1 MARLLIVDD
10 DLSIRQFLTI
20 FLRKEGHDVTV
31 AENGLVALEKLQANR
46 FDIVLTDIRMP
57 RMGGL
62 DLLDVIKERK
72 IPVQAIVMTAYSTT
86 ETALEAMRK
95 GAYDYLVKP
104 FQLDE
109 VHVVVDKCLE
119 KHALTLE
126 NKELRNRIRR
136 HGRRRVALTYVS
148 TAMQEV
154 DDLVRRVA
162 PTPTSVL
169 LLGES
174 GTGKEVVAR
183 MLHAFSQRAEHPFIA
198 INCGAIPEQ
207 LMESELFGH
216 AKGAFTGATKDKQG
230 LFEAA
235 GGGTLFLDEIGELGI
250 GLQVKLLRVLQ
261 ERTVTPVG
269 STREVP
275 IDVRVVAATHKD
287 LRGAVQDGRFRPD
300 LYYRLNVI
308 EIRIP
313 PLRER
318 RDDILPLARHF
329 LREMNQRFGRE
340 LSGFTAEAEAILG
353 QLLFPGNVREL
364 ENVVERAVA
373 LELNGEVTAA
383 HLPDPA
389 STALVEG
396 GFFRPEI
403 TVPPVALEPHQL
415 VAWFIDGVDR
425 YLDDGDGNLDLDAV
439 LADLEAGIMRRALD
453 KTAGNKTE
461 AAQRLAM
468 SFRSFRYKLA
478 KHEDDADGERRRRVS
493 SGKLAPGDADPG

>member
-20 FLRKEGHDVTV
+20 FLRKEGHDIEV
-31 AENGLVALEKLQANR
+31 AENGLVGLELLQQNTY
-46 FDIVLTDIRMP
+46 DIVLTDIRMP

-62 DLLDVIKERK
+62 DLLDIIQERK

-109 VHVVVDKCLE
+109 VRVVVEKCLE
-119 KHALTLE
+119 KQALAVE
-126 NKELRNRIRR
+126 NRKLRQRIEQ
-136 HGRRRVALTYVS
+136 HGKRRVDLTYAS
-148 TAMQEV
+148 ASMAEV
-154 DDLVRRVA
+154 DEMISKVG
-162 PTPTSVL
+162 PTPSNVL
-169 LLGES
+169 LTGES
-174 GTGKEVVAR
+174 GTGKEVAAR
-183 MLHAFSQRAEHPFIA
+183 MLHARSDRSRRPFVP
-198 INCGAIPEQ
+198 INCGAIPGQ

-216 AKGAFTGATKDKQG
+216 VKGSFTGATKDKKG

-235 GGGTLFLDEIGELGI
+235 NGGTIFLDEIGELDV

-269 STREVP
+269 STKETS

-287 LRGAVQDGRFRPD
+287 LRGAVQDGRFRAD

-308 EIRIP
+308 QIRIP

-329 LREMNQRFGRE
+329 LREMNQRFGRAFK
-340 LSGFTAEAEAILG
+340 GFTPEADNVLI
-353 QLLFPGNVREL
+353 QLPYLGNVREL
-364 ENVVERAVA
+364 ENVIERAVA
-373 LELNGEVTAA
+373 LENSDEITPTY
-383 HLPDPA
+383 LPDPG
-389 STALVEG
+389 SSELFED
-396 GFFRPEI
+396 GFFRREETI
-403 TVPPVALEPHQL
+403 PPIALEPTEL
-415 VAWFIDGVDR
+415 VRWFLDGIDR
-425 YLDDGDGNLDLDAV
+425 YIDRDNAHVDIETL
-439 LADLEAGIMRRALD
+439 LAELELGLMQSAMRV
-453 KTAGNKTE
+453 TGGNKTE
-461 AAQRLAM
+461 AAQLLGM

-478 KHEDDADGERRRRVS
+478 KHEESDEKGRRRTSRS
-493 SGKLAPGDADPG
+493 